1 MRKINIRVILL
12 VSFSL
17 ISLIVLISG
26 VREIIILN
34 KLHNLNNFSK
44 NLYKDQTYLNE
55 SLILI
60 NTDYL
65 LLQRIINTQNYN
77 EYESLKSEH
86 ENYVQGINENSKKI
100 FTQKSD
106 FKDVNELN
114 ELNELFKESIAL
126 YKNDYLKK
134 FNLIIDKKGN
144 LLNIDNYFV
153 ENLNLNNNQSK
164 AQIIKSLNNDIFNIN
179 SQTDR
184 LFEDIKNNLSS
195 IVQESKQLINN
206 NEELSNKRFT
216 RSENITVIF
225 FLIIIIFSFV
235 ILILLIRTV
244 IRPIEKIQNQLN
256 IITQG
261 ELPGDI
267 HIDTGGEIRKMAV
280 SINKLIAGLKRG
292 ADFSLEIGKGNF
304 DTRYNPLSDNDVLG
318 NSLLTLRDNLQTA
331 QVEEEKRK
339 TEDAQRNRTNEGLT
353 IFSEILRQQ
362 TGNISDLADD
372 IISSLVKFMNA
383 NQGALFFLNED
394 DKDNIHYELIGAY
407 AYNRKKYL
415 SKQIKPGEGLVGA
428 VAIEKYTVYMTDIPD
443 EYIEV
448 ESGTGSANP
457 RSIIIVPLKIA
468 ENVLGVIELASFKE
482 FETYEI
488 EMVEKIAESIAS
500 SLANARINMQTAL
513 LLEKSK
519 DQEVQ
524 MEDQE
529 RELRQNIEELKKL
542 SKGVNILDS
551 VKAENEML
559 KVRLKRFANIK
570 EEFDKLRA
578 ENDLLKV
585 RLKRQSKKKDE
596 TETAS
601 AEIEMLKVR
610 LKRFANVKEEL
621 DKIRAEN
628 DLLKVRL
635 KRQSKKT
642 EISEKKDAEK
652 EMLKVRLKRE
662 TKSKDEIDALKAE
675 NELLKVRLKRAE
687 KE

>member
-12 VSFSL
+12 ISFSL

-26 VREIIILN
+26 IREMVILN

-44 NLYKDQTYLNE
+44 KLYKDQTYLNE

-60 NTDYL
+60 NADYL
-65 LLQRIINTQNYN
+65 LLKRIVDTQNYN

-86 ENYVQGINENSKKI
+86 ENYVSGINENSKKI
-100 FTQKSD
+100 FTGKED

-114 ELNELFKESIAL
+114 KLFKESIAS

-134 FNLIIDKKGN
+134 YNLIIDKKGN

-164 AQIIKSLNNDIFNIN
+164 AQIIKSLNNDIFDIN

-184 LFEDIKNNLSS
+184 LFKDIKNNLSS

-206 NEELSNKRFT
+206 NEESSNKRFT
-216 RSENITVIF
+216 RSENIAIIF
-225 FLIIIIFSFV
+225 FLIIIIFSLV
-235 ILILLIRTV
+235 ILVLLIRTV
-244 IRPIEKIQNQLN
+244 LRPIEKIQKQLN

-261 ELPGDI
+261 ELPVDI

-331 QVEEEKRK
+331 QIEEEKRK

-353 IFSEILRQQ
+353 MFSEILRQQ

-394 DKDNIHYELIGAY
+394 DKDNIHYELLGAY

-428 VAIEKYTVYMTDIPD
+428 VATEKYTVYMTEIPD
-443 EYIEV
+443 EYIEI

-468 ENVLGVIELASFKE
+468 ENVLGVIEMASFKE

-542 SKGVNILDS
+542 SKGVNIIDS
-551 VKAENEML
+551 VKAENELLKVRLKRLSVTKEEVDLHKAENEML
-559 KVRLKRFANIK
+559 KVRLKRYASIK
-570 EEFDKLRA
+570 DEFDKLRA
-578 ENDLLKV
+578 ENDLLEV
-585 RLKRQSKKKDE
+585 RLKRLSKEKEE

-601 AEIEMLKVR
+601 AETEMLKVR
-610 LKRFANVKEEL
+610 LKRQANIKEETDRL
-621 DKIRAEN
+621 KAEN
-628 DLLKVRL
+628 
-635 KRQSKKT
+635 
-642 EISEKKDAEK
+642 

-662 TKSKDEIDALKAE
+662 TKSKDEIDALRAE
-675 NELLKVRLKRAE
+675 NELLKVRIKRAE
-687 KE
+687 ND

>member
-44 NLYKDQTYLNE
+44 NLYKDQTHLNE
-55 SLILI
+55 SLLLI

-195 IVQESKQLINN
+195 IAQESKQLINN

>member
-26 VREIIILN
+26 VRELIILN

-55 SLILI
+55 SLMLI
-60 NTDYL
+60 SADYL
-65 LLQRIINTQNYN
+65 LLKRIINTQNYN

-86 ENYVQGINENSKKI
+86 ENYVSEIYKNSKKI
-100 FTQKSD
+100 FTEKND
-106 FKDVNELN
+106 FKGVNELN
-114 ELNELFKESIAL
+114 KLFKESIAL

-134 FNLIIDKKGN
+134 YNLIIDKKGN

-164 AQIIKSLNNDIFNIN
+164 AQIIKSLNNDIFDIN

-184 LFEDIKNNLSS
+184 LFKDIKNNLSL

-206 NEELSNKRFT
+206 NEESSNKRFT

-225 FLIIIIFSFV
+225 FLTIIIFSFV

-331 QVEEEKRK
+331 QIEEEKRK

-394 DKDNIHYELIGAY
+394 DKDNIHYELLGAY

-443 EYIEV
+443 EYIEI

-596 TETAS
+596 TETTS
-601 AEIEMLKVR
+601 AEAEMLKVR

-662 TKSKDEIDALKAE
+662 IKSKDEIDALKAE

>member
-60 NTDYL
+60 NADYL

-86 ENYVQGINENSKKI
+86 ENYVQRINENSKKI
-100 FTQKSD
+100 FTEKND

-114 ELNELFKESIAL
+114 KLFKESIVS